1 MATELETRGHDL
13 RDSLWSARIL
23 ADQPEEI
30 RSVHVAYLQAGAQ
43 VVVTASYQVSREG
56 FAAAGRDPR
65 SADEA
70 LRSSVRLARDA
81 TRTADALVA
90 ASVGPYG
97 AILHDG
103 SEYRGDYG
111 VSHQR
116 LVDFH
121 AERLEV
127 LLCESPDLLA
137 IETIPDVDEVEA
149 LVDALA
155 QYPDAEAWLTMS
167 CSDGAHTCAGQP
179 VEAAVEMA
187 MRAPGIRAVGINCTA
202 PEYIGELLDRMS
214 AVTDLPLVVYPN
226 AGRAWS
232 PARGWSGEA
241 TPVGADLLT
250 LWRRNPQLSLVG
262 GCCGVGPDAIA
273 AIADTLTADGLT

>member
-1 MATELETRGHDL
+1 MATELEARGHDL
-13 RDSLWSARIL
+13 GDSLWSARIL
-23 ADQPEEI
+23 ADQPDEI
-30 RSVHVAYLQAGAQ
+30 RSVHETYVQAGAQ

-56 FAAAGRDPR
+56 FSAAGRDPR
-65 SADEA
+65 TADEA
-70 LRSSVRLARDA
+70 LRSSVRLAREA
-81 TRTADALVA
+81 TRAGSALVA

-103 SEYRGDYG
+103 SEYRGNYG

-127 LLCESPDLLA
+127 LLSEEPDLLA
-137 IETIPDVDEVEA
+137 IETIPDYAEVEA
-149 LVDALA
+149 LVEVLA
-155 QYPDAEAWLTMS
+155 MHPDVDAWLTLS

-179 VEAAVEMA
+179 VEAAVELA
-187 MRAPGIRAVGINCTA
+187 MRAHGIRAVGINCTA
-202 PEYIGELLDRMS
+202 PEYVGELLDRMS
-214 AVTDLPLVVYPN
+214 AVTDLPLVAYPN

-232 PARGWSGEA
+232 PATGWSGEA
-241 TPVGADLLT
+241 TSVGSDLLT
-250 LWRRNPQLSLVG
+250 RWRRNPRLSLVG

-273 AIADTLTADGLT
+273 AIAQDLA